1 MKYGLFRAAAAATR
15 MVPRSVAFAVATGL
29 ARAYFALKRREAV
42 EVAGNLRRIAAF
54 RGQPLDA
61 AEALRRARSIYISFA
76 KTVADYFYFGSAD
89 RGDALA
95 ALVEVENIESL
106 ARARAAGK
114 GTVVITAHLGSV
126 ENGGATIVRHGY
138 KFNVVALQMSD
149 PRLDELF
156 QAQRTGR
163 GMQVVEVGRATRE
176 CLRVIQRNEIIALLG
191 DRDFTRNR
199 DATLFFGA
207 PARLPTGPA
216 RLALGTGA
224 TIVLGFC
231 VRLPDDRYK
240 LFFYDPIFTDKA
252 KDTVET
258 LNRRIAEHLERAIGE
273 HAEQWHLFHSPW
285 DIERDWTLAQAYAAR
300 KP

>member
-1 MKYGLFRAAAAATR
+1 MKYLLFRAAAAATR
-15 MVPRSVAFAVATGL
+15 IVPRSVALAVASWL
-29 ARAYFALKRREAV
+29 AGAYFALKRREATG
-42 EVAGNLRRIAAF
+42 VAANLLRIGAF
-54 RGQPLDA
+54 RGEALDA
-61 AEALRRARSIYISFA
+61 AVALDRARKIYISFA

-89 RGDALA
+89 RADALA
-95 ALVEVENIESL
+95 AMVEVQNIESL

-114 GTVVITAHLGSV
+114 GTVVVTAHLGSV

-138 KFNVVALQMSD
+138 KFNVVALPMPD
-149 PRLDELF
+149 ARLDELF
-156 QAQRTGR
+156 QQQRTGR
-163 GMQVVEVGRATRE
+163 GMQVIEVGRATRE
-176 CLRVIQRNEIIALLG
+176 CLRAIQRNEIVALLG

-199 DATLFFGA
+199 DTTMFFGA

-240 LFFYDPIFTDKA
+240 LFFHDPIFADKT

-258 LNRRIAEHLERAIGE
+258 LNRRIAEQLERAIGD

-285 DIERDWTLAQAYAAR
+285 DVEKDWSLAQVYAAHG
-300 KP
+300 

>member
-1 MKYGLFRAAAAATR
+1 MKFWLFRVAAAATR
-15 MVPRSVAFAVATGL
+15 IVPRAAALAVASWL
-29 ARAYFALKRREAV
+29 ARAYFALKQREAG
-42 EVAGNLRRIAAF
+42 EVAANLQRIAAF
-54 RGQPLDA
+54 RGRPLDA
-61 AEALRRARSIYISFA
+61 AVALRRARNIYISFA
-76 KTVADYFYFGSAD
+76 KTVADYFCFGSAD

-95 ALVEVENIESL
+95 AMVEVENIESL

-126 ENGGATIVRHGY
+126 ENGGAIIVRHGY
-138 KFNVVALQMSD
+138 RFNVVALPMADS
-149 PRLDELF
+149 RLDELF

-163 GMQVVEVGRATRE
+163 GMQVIEVGRATRE
-176 CLRVIQRNEIIALLG
+176 CLRAIQRNEIVALLG

-199 DATLFFGA
+199 DATVFFGA

-240 LFFYDPIFTDKA
+240 LFLYDPIFTDKT

-258 LNRRIAEHLERAIGE
+258 LNRRIAEQLERAIGD
-273 HAEQWHLFHSPW
+273 HADQWHLFHSPW
-285 DIERDWTLAQAYAAR
+285 DIERDWSLAQVYAAHG
-300 KP
+300 